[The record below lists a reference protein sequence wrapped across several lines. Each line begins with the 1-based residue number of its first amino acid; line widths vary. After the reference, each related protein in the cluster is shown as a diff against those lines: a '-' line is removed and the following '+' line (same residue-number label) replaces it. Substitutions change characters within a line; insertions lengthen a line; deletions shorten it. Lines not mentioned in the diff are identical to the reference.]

1 MILSWIPLSEN
12 ARHRLAHY
20 GRGKDNHHHEDGKS
34 DGQGQK
40 LDTYDEGEYSKSNM
54 KLRIAQYFHFKIW
67 CLTNSNLFF
76 IILKV
81 ESVAPLTKTTAAS
94 DNNLHVGKMKS
105 KDKTIIDSNDI
116 DDDDE
121 ASIPLQADVV

>member
-40 LDTYDEGEYSKSNM
+40 LNTYDEGEYSKSH
-54 KLRIAQYFHFKIW
+54 IKIE
-67 CLTNSNLFF
+67 NSA
-76 IILKV
+76 ILSFQNV
-81 ESVAPLTKTTAAS
+81 
-94 DNNLHVGKMKS
+94 
-105 KDKTIIDSNDI
+105 
-116 DDDDE
+116 
-121 ASIPLQADVV
+121 